1 MIMVMSRFE
10 QGPGRPTLPPP
21 HPRRYRLV
29 VGTPFVSRLERF
41 ASVPSTQPIIRG
53 WLDAGTPEVAIAVA
67 DEQTAGRGRLGRAWT
82 APAGAA
88 LLASAGFRPADLPAG
103 QAWRLAATLSLAML
117 DAAEDVAGLRDGTLG
132 LKWPNDIVA
141 DGPDGLLR
149 KVAGVLGEA
158 SLDDDRVRTAVVGI
172 GVNADWPA
180 ELFPADLA
188 PSMTSLRELSG
199 GRPIDRDA
207 LLDAWLDR
215 LEPRYEALRLGRFDA
230 GGWSTRQRT
239 TGHTVEVDGAQGR
252 VTAEAVGV
260 DPETGALVLTGQ
272 DGAVRRIDTGDV
284 TRCRVVALPGRLPR

>member
-1 MIMVMSRFE
+1 M
-10 QGPGRPTLPPP
+10 
-21 HPRRYRLV
+21 
-29 VGTPFVSRLERF
+29 GTPFVSRLERF
-41 ASVPSTQPIIRG
+41 ATVPSTQPIVRG
-53 WLDAGTPEVAIAVA
+53 WLEAGEPEVAVAVA

-82 APAGAA
+82 APVGAA
-88 LLASAGFRPADLPAG
+88 LLVSAGFRPVGLPARH
-103 QAWRLAATLSLAML
+103 AWRLAATVSLAML

-158 SLDDDRVRTAVVGI
+158 SLDDDRVGTAVVGI
-172 GVNADWPA
+172 GVNADWPL

-215 LEPRYEALRLGRFDA
+215 LEPRYEALRAGRFDA
-230 GGWSTRQRT
+230 GAWSTRQRT
-239 TGHTVEVDGAQGR
+239 TGHTVEVDGAEGR
-252 VTAEAVGV
+252 LTAEAIGV
-260 DPETGALVLTGQ
+260 DPDTGALLVAGS
-272 DGAVRRIDTGDV
+272 GGSARAIDTGDV
-284 TRCRVVALPGRLPR
+284 TRCRVVALPGLRRGG